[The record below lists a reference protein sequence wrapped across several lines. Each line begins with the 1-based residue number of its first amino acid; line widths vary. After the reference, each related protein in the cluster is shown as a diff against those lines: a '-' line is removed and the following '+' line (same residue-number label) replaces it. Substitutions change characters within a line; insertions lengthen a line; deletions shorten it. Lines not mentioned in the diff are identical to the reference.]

1 MNIQEILKGDFQ
13 FKQWSSHKNAPEE
26 FENDLSKFGT
36 FTVYETFADFLED
49 NDHFLES
56 ETEEPIELDV
66 ILDNAKHF
74 NDFLET
80 KMQIA
85 DGEGP
90 NINELHQPIVY
101 GVIDDNPS
109 GYQHFIQMYDI
120 QEESDLLNFINDTLK
135 DFGEVTHSTGL
146 KNEYEVVGIVKD

>member
-1 MNIQEILKGDFQ
+1 MNYIAPIQVKMTEKMRKEHYIEENEEEKEMNIQEILKGDFQ
-13 FKQWSSHKNAPEE
+13 FKQWSSHKNAPKE

-56 ETEEPIELDV
+56 ETGEPIELDV

-109 GYQHFIQMYDI
+109 GY
-120 QEESDLLNFINDTLK
+120 
-135 DFGEVTHSTGL
+135 
-146 KNEYEVVGIVKD
+146 